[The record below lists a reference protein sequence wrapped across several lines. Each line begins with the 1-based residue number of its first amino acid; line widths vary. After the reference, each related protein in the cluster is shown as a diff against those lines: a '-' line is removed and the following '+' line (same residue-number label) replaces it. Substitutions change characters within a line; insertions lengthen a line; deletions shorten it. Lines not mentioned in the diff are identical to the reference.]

1 MSCFLENGQPVLK
14 SALLGT
20 STVWQ
25 PQAQSLAPWHEELI
39 QLILVECKVLMR
51 TGHFRLSQFHSFH
64 DFTARENKDRD
75 PRTDVERHFTVVSHQ
90 VSLTIQQRVA
100 GSRRS
105 RLSRPKI
112 HEDTIVGEMN
122 NHLPTIYPPFI
133 YPPFTCPSLPSFP
146 ARPQAPSMSGHHSG
160 SAAGAAG
167 GASTKTALDFH
178 RLYGGVAWSFN
189 VWKWCATMALR
200 NGGLI
205 IGLYNKFNMMDVF
218 FPPPLL
224 CFPSL
229 FVVIRA
235 VMRWFRW
242 YIWLIA
248 MPSARNLWGMAI
260 EVFPKNSPRSHL
272 VIRFRCRMTIMSFW
286 LLMKGAYIQG
296 HYIFFG

>member
-1 MSCFLENGQPVLK
+1 M
-14 SALLGT
+14 
-20 STVWQ
+20 
-25 PQAQSLAPWHEELI
+25 
-39 QLILVECKVLMR
+39 MR

-133 YPPFTCPSLPSFP
+133 YPPSTCPSLPSFP

-189 VWKWCATMALR
+189 VWKWCATMALK

-205 IGLYNKFNMMDVF
+205 IGLYNKFNMMDDF
-218 FPPPLL
+218 FLL
-224 CFPSL
+224 PCCVSQVCL
-229 FVVIRA
+229 
-235 VMRWFRW
+235 
-242 YIWLIA
+242 WL
-248 MPSARNLWGMAI
+248 S
-260 EVFPKNSPRSHL
+260 V
-272 VIRFRCRMTIMSFW
+272 
-286 LLMKGAYIQG
+286 LL
-296 HYIFFG
+296 